1 MVFVGCSD
9 GGGSKKEVDLT
20 KPDTVLEGAAIT
32 LVKIGQETKHS
43 VEGNKYT
50 IAEGSPSGNRVGS
63 AGFGYAFTE
72 EQSEYKYVKLE
83 AKITAID
90 EDSCAAFTIK
100 KSTQMNDL
108 AGFGG
113 NSSPQYSRNG
123 ELNLGDKVGDTAK
136 ASEMKG
142 DTFVSDQFLVSLF
155 SGGIYFQFNSYA
167 GYWSNMDGDDLKDP
181 MPDWMDLDIDAKLM
195 GNQSFTVEVTKI
207 TFTNGGTPSPDM
219 DLTGDHFSV
228 GNARQFTKDK
238 NGTATPITAVTVTP
252 VGGIFDADK
261 VTAIYYG
268 ADGSDDVATA
278 TTTIPQSVG
287 VYKVYID
294 VAKAEGYKAATKLEV
309 GTLTVEEQA
318 PAENINL
325 KELLV
330 GKPVGAVAN
339 FGTTFPTATT
349 GLVSAGDATVTSY
362 EITATGLKIIRAG
375 SANYFGLDLADSF
388 FSFAVGDIIQ
398 LTIKT
403 IKLSD
408 AGEYPHAL
416 ILSCDD
422 ANGWGSRLGTQPNLE
437 VGATINWELT
447 LSAADVAKIAEASQ
461 ANKRIRIGVN
471 NSTANGDKEEFEI
484 QELKVIRP

>member
-1 MVFVGCSD
+1 MKKFSWILALLAALAMVFVGCSD

-20 KPDTVLEGAAIT
+20 KPDTVLEGADIT

-219 DLTGDHFSV
+219 DLTAEHFTV
-228 GNARQFTKDK
+228 GNSKQYKDK
-238 NGTATPITAVTVTP
+238 NEGVISAVTVTP
-252 VGGIFDADK
+252 VGGIDVGAISIFYKDTYETAVPQTVGTHK
-261 VTAIYYG
+261 VF
-268 ADGSDDVATA
+268 
-278 TTTIPQSVG
+278 
-287 VYKVYID
+287 ID
-294 VAKAEGYKAATKLEV
+294 VAGAAGYKAATKLEV
-309 GTLTVEEQA
+309 G
-318 PAENINL
+318 
-325 KELLV
+325 
-330 GKPVGAVAN
+330 
-339 FGTTFPTATT
+339 
-349 GLVSAGDATVTSY
+349 
-362 EITATGLKIIRAG
+362 
-375 SANYFGLDLADSF
+375 
-388 FSFAVGDIIQ
+388 
-398 LTIKT
+398 
-403 IKLSD
+403 
-408 AGEYPHAL
+408 AL
-416 ILSCDD
+416 IVEATSPLYAYELDMTTILP
-422 ANGWGSRLGTQPNLE
+422 GGSDGDT
-437 VGATINWELT
+437 
-447 LSAADVAKIAEASQ
+447 IAEAAIAPLTTRGPTPMTLSIIDDVRGIRLAITNGGYHALLVPLAAVGSFDEGDTITVTGILESTGNNTSSEVMINIGDWNTVGGNASVADGATFTRTGSLTSAQ
-461 ANKRIRIGVN
+461 ADLATEKGFIQIRVN
-471 NSTANGDKEEFEI
+471 SPGGGSAMLIIETIVYDKN
-484 QELKVIRP
+484 